1 MLMVRSGRVSAGSSP
16 FVFNL
21 VSRFPFFRLMVSF
34 FLLFLGS
41 LVFAE
46 NPKTPVSNRTTC
58 SS

>member
-16 FVFNL
+16 FVFNML
-21 VSRFPFFRLMVSF
+21 SRFPFFSLLISF
-34 FLLFLGS
+34 FFFCLES

-46 NPKTPVSNRTTC
+46 TPKTPVSNRTTR